1 MTSLEDVAL
10 LHKDKNEHHH
20 NFKSCC
26 KPACYRPRRVKNKGA
41 LLVLAW
47 NFLVISVFHLVNN
60 YFRNRYKIRAYFVI
74 LGITSSTAGWL
85 ADTRIGRYKV
95 VHTSNWIMWIAAVIA
110 TTSSVV
116 GHLYESYVSFHSYL
130 VAVAFFTMAVGLG
143 GFQATIIQFGLDQLH
158 DASTTEIKSFIIWF
172 VWSAYCQG
180 IPIDFAFTCL
190 NNRISQIYKLL
201 FVCANLSLAYDL
213 GLFLQLLPD

>member
-1 MTSLEDVAL
+1 M
-10 LHKDKNEHHH
+10 
-20 NFKSCC
+20 
-26 KPACYRPRRVKNKGA
+26 
-41 LLVLAW
+41 
-47 NFLVISVFHLVNN
+47 
-60 YFRNRYKIRAYFVI
+60 IRAYFVI

-116 GHLYESYVSFHSYL
+116 AHLYESYVSFHSYL

-158 DASTTEIKSFIIWF
+158 DASTSEIKSVCVVSVLPGHSYVLALII
-172 VWSAYCQG
+172 G
-180 IPIDFAFTCL
+180 HPKFTSFYL
-190 NNRISQIYKLL
+190 YAEIAL
-201 FVCANLSLAYDL
+201 
-213 GLFLQLLPD
+213 